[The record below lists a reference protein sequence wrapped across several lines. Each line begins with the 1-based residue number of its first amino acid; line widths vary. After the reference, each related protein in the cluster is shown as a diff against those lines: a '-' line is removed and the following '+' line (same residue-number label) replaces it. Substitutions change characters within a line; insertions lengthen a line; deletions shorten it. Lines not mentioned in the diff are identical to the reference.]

1 MNELEI
7 ELLKAICDSQ
17 KFYKEE
23 ILCIGY
29 NNKNNFIQI
38 ESVWIAKFNIKIIEE
53 SRKGGIS
60 FADML
65 ENGMYELVIKQAL
78 PTLYKNRIVKKIY
91 TKSIKTTKYTDLEI
105 ESELND
111 NDFFNISKSIY
122 EEIMINKEFQNID
135 KSFTTTTKRGRL

>member
-23 ILCIGY
+23 ILCMNY
-29 NNKNNFIQI
+29 NNNVIQI
-38 ESVWIAKFNIKIIEE
+38 ESIWVYKFNIKIIEA

-78 PTLYKNRIVKKIY
+78 PALYENKIVKKIY

-105 ESELND
+105 ESELNE

-122 EEIMINKEFQNID
+122 EEIMIHKEFQNID